1 MKLINLINAPL
12 STSVKVI
19 EKTSDISKVLV
30 LKYES
35 LRIIMEDNSVVDVH
49 VDDERNVVNVTG
61 IHALSGTMARSVCN
75 TFETFQAIKFND
87 DPIDPQTGEKEAH
100 YTSYKTKEEDEF
112 MQKFF
117 GEFGDDDFDSL
128 NFEVETDED
137 LMFKIASLASNA
149 QIATFNTAIK
159 QKKST
164 VEALTIYDSI
174 MTLARST
181 LSLNGHDALD
191 ELYDGLK
198 PFAIALSK
206 LNK

>member
-1 MKLINLINAPL
+1 MKLINLIKTPL

-35 LRIIMEDNSVVDVH
+35 LRIIMEDNSIVDIH
-49 VDDERNVVNVTG
+49 VNDERDVVNVTG
-61 IHALSGTMARSVCN
+61 IHALSGTMARDVCN
-75 TFETFQAIKFND
+75 TFERFQAIKFND
-87 DPIDPQTGEKEAH
+87 DLIDPQTGKKEDH
-100 YTSYKTKEEDEF
+100 YTGYKIKEEENF

-117 GEFGDDDFDSL
+117 DEFNEFGDDEF
-128 NFEVETDED
+128 NVESDED

-149 QIATFNTAIK
+149 QVATFNTAIK

-198 PFAIALSK
+198 PFALALNK